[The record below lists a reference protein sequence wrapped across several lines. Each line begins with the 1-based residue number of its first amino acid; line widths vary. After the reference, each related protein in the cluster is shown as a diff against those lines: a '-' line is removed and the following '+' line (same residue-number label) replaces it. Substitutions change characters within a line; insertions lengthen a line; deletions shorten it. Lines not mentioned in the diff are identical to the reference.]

1 MKKTYVLVLLVLLVA
16 FLSQSVV
23 YATDNENDYQKVIEL
38 SREKLG
44 NQRVTV
50 QLMDGL
56 NSYERFYLAE
66 GVESGYLIYDRDNGI
81 FLEYSAED
89 SSPCG
94 NYVLRAHL
102 GLAQAPGM
110 PIYCASC
117 GYEMDD
123 GE

>member
-50 QLMDGL
+50 QLMD
-56 NSYERFYLAE
+56 
-66 GVESGYLIYDRDNGI
+66 
-81 FLEYSAED
+81 
-89 SSPCG
+89 
-94 NYVLRAHL
+94 
-102 GLAQAPGM
+102 
-110 PIYCASC
+110 
-117 GYEMDD
+117 D